1 MHELSLCRSLVDQ
14 ACRVAERHGALR
26 VRRVSLRLG
35 PLSGAEPA
43 LMATAFPVA
52 ARRTLAE
59 GARLEML
66 PCAIRVHCPACDRE
80 SEASA
85 TDLGCPRC
93 GEWRTRLVA
102 GDELLL
108 ESVGLATDT
117 PTPTG
122 QEAPHV

>member
-14 ACRVAERHGALR
+14 ACRVAERHGAPR

-43 LMATAFPVA
+43 LMETAFPFA
-52 ARRTLAE
+52 ARHTLAE
-59 GARLEML
+59 GARLEL
-66 PCAIRVHCPACDRE
+66 IPCPVRVHCPACGRD
-80 SEASA
+80 SEALA

-93 GEWRTRLVA
+93 GEWRTRLIA

-108 ESVGLATDT
+108 ESVGLAAD
-117 PTPTG
+117 PSPRHD